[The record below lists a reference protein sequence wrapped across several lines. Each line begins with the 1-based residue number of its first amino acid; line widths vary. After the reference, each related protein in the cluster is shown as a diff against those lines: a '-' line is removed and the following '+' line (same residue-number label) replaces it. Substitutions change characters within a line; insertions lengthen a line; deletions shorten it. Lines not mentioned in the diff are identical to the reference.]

1 MSYISEITKLFEDEL
16 DANIMCLL
24 DFFGPMKLETMHNLL
39 GKAKTTI
46 LDHLK
51 VMVEKNQIEVDK
63 DLTAQKFGKFY
74 ALTPEIKEILNRDDE
89 EEIVLKKDTLE
100 ELDVDKVEFVKAI
113 ANVQRTIGFQ
123 ANLFSRLSATYLEN
137 NIDLFDDVEK
147 NKEHLRG
154 FVAGNYEL
162 IINSDEEFKEVQEI
176 LRNFSNNLKKYE
188 KSKRKKGKHTLM
200 VFMLGVPKEKVGPD

>member
-1 MSYISEITKLFEDEL
+1 
-16 DANIMCLL
+16 
-24 DFFGPMKLETMHNLL
+24 
-39 GKAKTTI
+39 
-46 LDHLK
+46 
-51 VMVEKNQIEVDK
+51 
-63 DLTAQKFGKFY
+63 
-74 ALTPEIKEILNRDDE
+74 LTPEIKEILNRDDE

-137 NIDLFDDVEK
+137 NIDLFDDVEQ

-154 FVAGNYEL
+154 FFAGNYEL
-162 IINSDEEFKEVQEI
+162 IINSDEEFKEVQKI
-176 LRNFSNNLKKYE
+176 LKTFSKNLKKYE

-200 VFMLGVPKEKVGPD
+200 LFMLGVPKEKVGPN